1 MLSME
6 IYEEMTIQW
15 SEDRGIIQNS
25 TPQIQ
30 CLKLGSEFGE
40 LCDNIAKGRDCKDD
54 IGDMLVVMTNIAKM
68 KGYTLAECWDVAYDD
83 IKDRK
88 GFLNSEGNFIKN
100 TDKNYAELLKEYKS
114 NS

>member
-1 MLSME
+1 MMTME
-6 IYEEMTIQW
+6 TYEGLTIAW
-15 SEDRGIIQNS
+15 SRKRGILDNS

-54 IGDMLVVMTNIAKM
+54 LGDMLVVMTNIAKM

-83 IKDRK
+83 IKDRT
-88 GFLNSEGNFIKN
+88 GYLNSDGIFIK
-100 TDKNYAELLKEYKS
+100 TGDV
-114 NS
+114 